1 MDLAAWANPAF
12 PRERLRDELV
22 CLPAGTCPLPGP
34 SQFFS
39 SMSVGEGKWFFLPH
53 IHPCPEVPP
62 SPLPLQEAKEG
73 EGVGGQG
80 SPSVLRLHRVF
91 RLNQENFYY
100 QKEKKKKKK
109 SQRPPFLPAPL
120 GQSRLDLWGS
130 WEGGSGL
137 EHSQARVVEFPGRP
151 SARPT
156 LGFSPLPTSFP
167 SKQPT
172 RGGLP
177 LPPGPWATGLYAG
190 AQWGTAQPWRGW
202 AVGPWLPPYHILCSP
217 SPELGISF
225 HELLW
230 GYSFPSSEVC
240 AISHLSGRRKAG
252 LTPVLGEGRGLG
264 HGLSAPRGPLGNRD
278 TGFSVLGV
286 FV

>member
-1 MDLAAWANPAF
+1 M
-12 PRERLRDELV
+12 
-22 CLPAGTCPLPGP
+22 CLPCWHLSP
-34 SQFFS
+34 SRLFSVFS
-39 SMSVGEGKWFFLPH
+39 SMFVGDGKWFFLPH

-73 EGVGGQG
+73 EGVGGGQG

-100 QKEKKKKKK
+100 QKEKKEKKKK
-109 SQRPPFLPAPL
+109 NSQRPPFLHAPL

-167 SKQPT
+167 SKRPT

-177 LPPGPWATGLYAG
+177 RPRALGLQAFTLGPGG
-190 AQWGTAQPWRGW
+190 GTAQPWRGW
-202 AVGPWLPPYHILCSP
+202 AVGPWLPPYHVLCSP

-230 GYSFPSSEVC
+230 GYLFPSSEVC
-240 AISHLSGRRKAG
+240 AIFSHLSGGRRG
-252 LTPVLGEGRGLG
+252 
-264 HGLSAPRGPLGNRD
+264 
-278 TGFSVLGV
+278 
-286 FV
+286 

>member
-1 MDLAAWANPAF
+1 M
-12 PRERLRDELV
+12 V
-22 CLPAGTCPLPGP
+22 LPP
-34 SQFFS
+34 S
-39 SMSVGEGKWFFLPH
+39 H
-53 IHPCPEVPP
+53 
-62 SPLPLQEAKEG
+62 SPLPR
-73 EGVGGQG
+73 
-80 SPSVLRLHRVF
+80 SPSFPSSPTGGKGRGRGGGAGLPLGTAVAQSISPKPRKFLLPKR
-91 RLNQENFYY
+91 
-100 QKEKKKKKK
+100 KKKKEKK

>member
-1 MDLAAWANPAF
+1 MF
-12 PRERLRDELV
+12 
-22 CLPAGTCPLPGP
+22 
-34 SQFFS
+34 
-39 SMSVGEGKWFFLPH
+39 VGDGKRFFLPH

-73 EGVGGQG
+73 EGGGGAGLPLGTAVAQSI
-80 SPSVLRLHRVF
+80 SPKPRKFLLPKR
-91 RLNQENFYY
+91 
-100 QKEKKKKKK
+100 KKGKKKKN

-167 SKQPT
+167 SKRPT

-177 LPPGPWATGLYAG
+177 RPRALGLQAFTLGPGG
-190 AQWGTAQPWRGW
+190 GTAQPWRGW
-202 AVGPWLPPYHILCSP
+202 AVGPWLPPTMSSAHLPQSWAFPSMSCCGDICSP
-217 SPELGISF
+217 PQKSV
-225 HELLW
+225 
-230 GYSFPSSEVC
+230 PSSPTFPAEGG
-240 AISHLSGRRKAG
+240 AD
-252 LTPVLGEGRGLG
+252 PVLGEEWGLG
-264 HGLSAPRGPLGNRD
+264 RGLSAPRGPLGSGAGGD
-278 TGFSVLGV
+278 TGVSVLGV